1 MLLFLCRNRNNI
13 FSEFFKDVKLEGYN
27 RPELEKV
34 TIEASCPTGFEGAVA
49 DEVKKRLNGENVI
62 EIMGR
67 VLFDVPIQDLKKV
80 MELRTVDHIFVII
93 GATMGMCRINNCN
106 FFFYFFLLFLLFFIK
121 TNCRTGFIPAR
132 RTEFGYLNRL
142 CFGQN

>member
-1 MLLFLCRNRNNI
+1 M
-13 FSEFFKDVKLEGYN
+13 EGYN

-93 GATMGMCRINNCN
+93 GATMGMCKIKNCN
-106 FFFYFFLLFLLFFIK
+106 FFFNFFLLIY
-121 TNCRTGFIPAR
+121 CRIRFIPAR
-132 RTEFGYLNRL
+132 RTKFGYLNRL

>member
-1 MLLFLCRNRNNI
+1 M
-13 FSEFFKDVKLEGYN
+13 EGYN

-93 GATMGMCRINNCN
+93 GATMGMCKIKKKKK
-106 FFFYFFLLFLLFFIK
+106 FFFYFFLLI
-121 TNCRTGFIPAR
+121 NCRTGFIPAR
-132 RTEFGYLNRL
+132 RTKFGYLNRL

>member
-1 MLLFLCRNRNNI
+1 MESFI
-13 FSEFFKDVKLEGYN
+13 DVKLEGYN
-27 RPELEKV
+27 QPELKKV

-93 GATMGMCRINNCN
+93 GATMGMYNN
-106 FFFYFFLLFLLFFIK
+106 YRVSIIYIIEG
-121 TNCRTGFIPAR
+121 RSPS
-132 RTEFGYLNRL
+132 RL
-142 CFGQN
+142 WKENSEEKICICYSSHLG

>member
-1 MLLFLCRNRNNI
+1 MYYFIEKIFLEI
-13 FSEFFKDVKLEGYN
+13 FIDVKLEGYN
-27 RPELEKV
+27 HPELEKV
-34 TIEASCPTGFEGAVA
+34 TIEASCPTGFEVAVA

-93 GATMGMCRINNCN
+93 GATMG
-106 FFFYFFLLFLLFFIK
+106 
-121 TNCRTGFIPAR
+121 
-132 RTEFGYLNRL
+132 GYSN
-142 CFGQN
+142 

>member
-1 MLLFLCRNRNNI
+1 MLLFLCRNRNII
-13 FSEFFKDVKLEGYN
+13 FFLNFFKDVKLEGYN

-80 MELRTVDHIFVII
+80 MEIQDYENV
-93 GATMGMCRINNCN
+93 
-106 FFFYFFLLFLLFFIK
+106 LLPRQK
-121 TNCRTGFIPAR
+121 GFDSG
-132 RTEFGYLNRL
+132 E
-142 CFGQN
+142 

>member
-1 MLLFLCRNRNNI
+1 MLLFLCQNRNII
-13 FSEFFKDVKLEGYN
+13 FFRNFFKDVKLEGYN

-93 GATMGMCRINNCN
+93 GATMGKIIVI
-106 FFFYFFLLFLLFFIK
+106 FFTSSYF
-121 TNCRTGFIPAR
+121 
-132 RTEFGYLNRL
+132 
-142 CFGQN
+142 